1 MQVHSSNFRDPTR
14 LGTFFLMVAPVQ
26 AHHSH
31 IRLTYFHNHNV
42 CVKGIAA
49 EKYAAFEIKI
59 RFTDSAI

>member
-1 MQVHSSNFRDPTR
+1 
-14 LGTFFLMVAPVQ
+14 MVAPVQ